1 MATMTTQRASSSAIA
16 GKSRS
21 PSIRSR
27 VVQSASRSRVIAQA
41 AADRK
46 LWAPGVVAPEYLQG
60 ELAGDYGL
68 DPLGLGADPKALR
81 WYRQSELVHAR
92 WAMLGVL
99 GVLVQEIAVPDVFW
113 YDAGRPEN
121 LPGPFKNINMG
132 GLLACAP
139 VAGLPQLWQCERG
152 DPIFKGNKVPNLE
165 MGYPGGVFDPLGFSK
180 GNLKELQTKASKQAA
195 QLPRP
200 AALSASPCVI
210 HVLPGLSA
218 LCEHLHIQPAR
229 LLLAPMP
236 LWRTCHG
243 IHVRA
248 AAQAAKSRPVCV
260 VCGAGDQ
267 EWPTGH
273 GRLCRLRAAG
283 PGYGQG
289 AHCIAD
295 QPPGQPLR

>member
-1 MATMTTQRASSSAIA
+1 MPQRFPVLREVLIRRRTWPSRNLRNNEKSMRICGWVTLLKAKSCVQRRQAKAAMAAMTLSSQASSSAIA

-27 VVQSASRSRVIAQA
+27 VVQSASRSRVVAQA

-132 GLLACAP
+132 GLLAWEFILMHF
-139 VAGLPQLWQCERG
+139 VEVRRWQDYRNFGSVNE
-152 DPIFKGNKVPNLE
+152 
-165 MGYPGGVFDPLGFSK
+165 
-180 GNLKELQTKASKQAA
+180 
-195 QLPRP
+195 
-200 AALSASPCVI
+200 
-210 HVLPGLSA
+210 
-218 LCEHLHIQPAR
+218 
-229 LLLAPMP
+229 
-236 LWRTCHG
+236 
-243 IHVRA
+243 
-248 AAQAAKSRPVCV
+248 
-260 VCGAGDQ
+260 
-267 EWPTGH
+267 
-273 GRLCRLRAAG
+273 
-283 PGYGQG
+283 
-289 AHCIAD
+289 
-295 QPPGQPLR
+295 